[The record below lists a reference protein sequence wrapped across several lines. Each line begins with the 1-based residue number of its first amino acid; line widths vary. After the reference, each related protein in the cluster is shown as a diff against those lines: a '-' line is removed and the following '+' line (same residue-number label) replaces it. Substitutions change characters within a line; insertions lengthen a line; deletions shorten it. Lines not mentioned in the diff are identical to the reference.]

1 MPRVPAQS
9 NLVPAQSISGAD
21 PCCKFA
27 EIEACEGS
35 TARPRIEEAYDEV
48 IQAVRWSS
56 ALHVQCCRGCEGDY
70 ASHVLVRCGRKSEK
84 ALTGHR
90 RNDCRPPIKN
100 IFASPLA
107 SEVLLDTQFGQY
119 RC

>member
-35 TARPRIEEAYDEV
+35 TGLPLGMPCGSSIASADTVLNHVPWGAKILKAFAAVPWPRDTDSREGSFDTSVPAPSGSSVLALGRP
-48 IQAVRWSS
+48 
-56 ALHVQCCRGCEGDY
+56 
-70 ASHVLVRCGRKSEK
+70 K
-84 ALTGHR
+84 
-90 RNDCRPPIKN
+90 
-100 IFASPLA
+100 
-107 SEVLLDTQFGQY
+107 
-119 RC
+119 

>member
-27 EIEACEGS
+27 EIEACDGS
-35 TARPRIEEAYDEV
+35 TARPRIEEAYGEV

-56 ALHVQCCRGCEGDY
+56 ALHVNAVADARATTPAMCW
-70 ASHVLVRCGRKSEK
+70 
-84 ALTGHR
+84 
-90 RNDCRPPIKN
+90 
-100 IFASPLA
+100 
-107 SEVLLDTQFGQY
+107 
-119 RC
+119 